1 MPIMPFRPVTNFD
14 CSLMTII
21 AISQTN
27 KSQSDVYIFPQN
39 DPGTDAEILGNGAIV
54 AYTVISSVLLI
65 SYVIDGR
72 WEIQRFF
79 LEWFWNFVG
88 FVLFAGVGIVSAI
101 TWTAAQGDDSGNSTG
116 EKARNY
122 DAALTMS
129 AFCIL
134 NSIVYFID
142 FIFAKRARNMYLAEE
157 AGRW

>member
-72 WEIQRFF
+72 WEIQRS
-79 LEWFWNFVG
+79 LLPV
-88 FVLFAGVGIVSAI
+88 
-101 TWTAAQGDDSGNSTG
+101 
-116 EKARNY
+116 
-122 DAALTMS
+122 
-129 AFCIL
+129 
-134 NSIVYFID
+134 
-142 FIFAKRARNMYLAEE
+142 
-157 AGRW
+157 

>member
-1 MPIMPFRPVTNFD
+1 M
-14 CSLMTII
+14 
-21 AISQTN
+21 
-27 KSQSDVYIFPQN
+27 
-39 DPGTDAEILGNGAIV
+39 G
-54 AYTVISSVLLI
+54 YTVISSVLLI

-72 WEIQRFF
+72 YEIQRFF
-79 LEWFWNFVG
+79 LEWLWNFVG
-88 FVLFAGVGIVSAI
+88 FVLFGGVGIVSAI
-101 TWTAAQGDDSGNSTG
+101 TWTMALSDDSGSSTG

-142 FIFAKRARNMYLAEE
+142 FIFAKRARNMHLAEE

>member
-1 MPIMPFRPVTNFD
+1 
-14 CSLMTII
+14 MTII

-27 KSQSDVYIFPQN
+27 KSQSDVYIFLQN
-39 DPGTDAEILGNGAIV
+39 DPGTDAEILGNGVIV
-54 AYTVISSVLLI
+54 GYTVISSVLLI

-101 TWTAAQGDDSGNSTG
+101 TWTAAQSDDSGNSTG

-122 DAALTMS
+122 DAALIMS

-134 NSIVYFID
+134 TALFILLIS
-142 FIFAKRARNMYLAEE
+142 FSPKEPEICILQRKRADGNSRCHF
-157 AGRW
+157 

>member
-1 MPIMPFRPVTNFD
+1 M
-14 CSLMTII
+14 
-21 AISQTN
+21 
-27 KSQSDVYIFPQN
+27 
-39 DPGTDAEILGNGAIV
+39 G
-54 AYTVISSVLLI
+54 YTVISSVLLI

-101 TWTAAQGDDSGNSTG
+101 TWTAAQSDDSGNSTG

-134 NSIVYFID
+134 NRIVSFID
-142 FIFAKRARNMYLAEE
+142 FINHFTKKFKLFSLCSFFLFAFFLH
-157 AGRW
+157 